1 MKILGYTN
9 FKKKSQKRE
18 FSLGNIGETPKIEN
32 CLTQLWFNI
41 WSLQRWNFSKVQ
53 KESPTFSVLKKI
65 PSKFRGGVIIEN
77 LGPYQFWNFEKICLC
92 YLRKIPIFDS
102 FFKIDVAPNFQ

>member
-18 FSLGNIGETPKIEN
+18 FSLGNIGETPETPKIEN
-32 CLTQLWFNI
+32 CLTQFWFNI

-53 KESPTFSVLKKI
+53 KESPTFSVLKKV
-65 PSKFRGGVIIEN
+65 P
-77 LGPYQFWNFEKICLC
+77 
-92 YLRKIPIFDS
+92 PIF
-102 FFKIDVAPNFQ
+102 VGGY